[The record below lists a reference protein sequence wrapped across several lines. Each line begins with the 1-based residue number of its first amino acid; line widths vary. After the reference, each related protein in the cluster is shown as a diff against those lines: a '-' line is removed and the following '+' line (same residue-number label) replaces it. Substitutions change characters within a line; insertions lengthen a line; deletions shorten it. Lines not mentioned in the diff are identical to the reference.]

1 MVLGFV
7 MVYLSLENSSHFLFA
22 FQFCL
27 LSGYLNWEIKVSGFA
42 FHFITRGFP
51 QISVFF
57 LISFKF
63 LIWDLALRL

>member
-27 LSGYLNWEIKVSGFA
+27 LSGYLNLEIKVSGFA
-42 FHFITRGFP
+42 FHFITRGFLKFP
-51 QISVFF
+51 SSF
-57 LISFKF
+57 LFASSF
-63 LIWDLALRL
+63 LYEILL